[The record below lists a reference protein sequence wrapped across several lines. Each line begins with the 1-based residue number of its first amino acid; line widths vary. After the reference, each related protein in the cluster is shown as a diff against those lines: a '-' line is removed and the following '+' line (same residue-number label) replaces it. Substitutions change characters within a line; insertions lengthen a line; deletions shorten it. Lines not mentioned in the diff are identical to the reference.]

1 MKAQVGP
8 GSRVITSVEDFNKV
22 TGKDDVVIVGFFKK
36 DSDLQSTFLNLAD
49 KLREKVNF
57 AHTTEDSVLSAANI
71 KYDQIDVTF
80 SMI

>member
-8 GSRVITSVEDFNKV
+8 GSKVISSVEEFNKV
-22 TGKDDVVIVGFFKK
+22 ISKNDVVIVGFFKK

-57 AHTTEDSVLSAANI
+57 AHTTEDSVMSGANV
-71 KYDQIDVTF
+71 KYD
-80 SMI
+80 